1 VKYYIPKNTIWGNL
15 KPADSE
21 LVKDFLKQNCK
32 IVGNITE
39 TTAFASK
46 GNGWEY

>member
-1 VKYYIPKNTIWGNL
+1 MKYYIPKNTIWGNL

-39 TTAFASK
+39 ITAFASK